1 MEGRNPLREAALG
14 AWVGRRSERA
24 SLDGRNRN
32 PTHNPFEIRNQLIEC
47 GFLIVEQTR
56 ARKRGPMPSPSAPQ
70 PPQNA
75 KFPTSSR
82 HIWISLLWIF
92 LLAYLLTRGC
102 TGLPQVPYTQFK
114 SNLKN
119 GNLESV
125 QVKGDQVTGQF
136 SEPVPVG
143 DGEDLPETSRFLTYL
158 PSFGDPDLM
167 DLLEEED
174 VAIHTRSDD
183 RGWLGKLIVT
193 LLPWLLIIGFFVYSS
208 QMIQKRMEG
217 GGGGLFNF
225 GKSKAKR
232 YDKTESEPATFED
245 VAGLD
250 AAKQELREIVAFLK
264 EPDRFQKLGGKLPQ
278 GLLLAGPPGSG
289 KTLMARAVA
298 GEADVPF
305 YSISGSEF
313 IEMFVGVGAS
323 RVRDMFKDAKSHAPA
338 IIFIDE
344 IDSIGRTR
352 GAGLGGG
359 HDEREQT
366 LNQILAEMDGFE
378 PHESVVVMAATNRP
392 DVLDPALVR
401 PGRFDRRI
409 NVELPDRK
417 AREKILEIH
426 TREVPLADDIDLER
440 LAAGTVGF
448 SGADL
453 ENLVNEAALV
463 AGRNQRDE
471 VRNKDF
477 DEALDKLRMGLARE
491 EYMSD
496 EERRKIAY
504 HEAGHTLMACML
516 PGTDPV
522 KKVTIIPHG
531 KAMGAT
537 EQLPEED
544 RHVMGRQ
551 YLLNRIAVMMG
562 GRMSERIV
570 FGEFSSG
577 AANDLKESTRL
588 ARHMVCQWGMSEKI
602 GPAVFEPNGGKPF
615 LGKELSG
622 PRDHSEDTARI
633 IDEEIRAILNEMEA
647 LAEGTLTDNRARL
660 EAIAEALLK
669 EETLQRETIEELIE
683 QHA

>member
-1 MEGRNPLREAALG
+1 
-14 AWVGRRSERA
+14 
-24 SLDGRNRN
+24 
-32 PTHNPFEIRNQLIEC
+32 
-47 GFLIVEQTR
+47 
-56 ARKRGPMPSPSAPQ
+56 
-70 PPQNA
+70 
-75 KFPTSSR
+75 
-82 HIWISLLWIF
+82 
-92 LLAYLLTRGC
+92 
-102 TGLPQVPYTQFK
+102 LPQLPYTQFK

-119 GNLESV
+119 GNVESV

-143 DGEDLPETSRFLTYL
+143 DGDDPPQTSRFLTYL

-167 DLLEEED
+167 DLLEEKN
-174 VAIHTRSDD
+174 VTIHTRSDD
-183 RGWLGKLIVT
+183 RGWLSTLIVT
-193 LLPWLLIIGFFVYSS
+193 LLPWVLIIGFFLYSS
-208 QMIQKRMEG
+208 RMIQKRMGG

-232 YDKTESEPATFED
+232 YDKTESEPTTFED
-245 VAGLD
+245 VAGLE
-250 AAKQELREIVAFLK
+250 APKQELQEIVAFLK
-264 EPDRFQKLGGKLPQ
+264 EPSRFQKLGGKLPQ

-298 GEADVPF
+298 GEADVPY

-323 RVRDMFKDAKSHAPA
+323 RVRDMFTDAKSHAPA

-378 PHESVVVMAATNRP
+378 PHQSVVVIAATNRP

-409 NVELPDRK
+409 NVDLPDRK

-426 TREVPLADDIDLER
+426 TREVPLAEGIDLER
-440 LAAGTVGF
+440 VAAGTVGF

-453 ENLVNEAALV
+453 ENLVNEAALI
-463 AGRNQRDE
+463 AGRNQREE
-471 VRNKDF
+471 VHNEDF
-477 DEALDKLRMGLARE
+477 DEAFDKLRMGLARE

-496 EERRKIAY
+496 EERRKIAF
-504 HEAGHTLMACML
+504 HEAGHTLMACLL

-562 GRMSERIV
+562 GRVSEQIV

-602 GPAVFEPNGGKPF
+602 GPAVFEPNGGQPF

-622 PRDHSEDTARI
+622 SRDHSEDTARI
-633 IDEEIRAILNEMEA
+633 IDEEIRRILNEMEA
-647 LAEGTLTDNRARL
+647 LAEETLTENRARL
-660 EAIAEALLK
+660 DAIAEALLK

>member
-1 MEGRNPLREAALG
+1 
-14 AWVGRRSERA
+14 
-24 SLDGRNRN
+24 
-32 PTHNPFEIRNQLIEC
+32 
-47 GFLIVEQTR
+47 
-56 ARKRGPMPSPSAPQ
+56 MPSPSAPQ

-392 DVLDPALVR
+392 DVLDPALLR

>member
-1 MEGRNPLREAALG
+1 
-14 AWVGRRSERA
+14 
-24 SLDGRNRN
+24 
-32 PTHNPFEIRNQLIEC
+32 
-47 GFLIVEQTR
+47 
-56 ARKRGPMPSPSAPQ
+56 MPSPSAPQ

>member
-1 MEGRNPLREAALG
+1 
-14 AWVGRRSERA
+14 
-24 SLDGRNRN
+24 
-32 PTHNPFEIRNQLIEC
+32 
-47 GFLIVEQTR
+47 
-56 ARKRGPMPSPSAPQ
+56 MPSPSAPK
-70 PPQNA
+70 PPGNPQQQSNSP
-75 KFPTSSR
+75 FPHSPR

-92 LLAYLLTRGC
+92 LIAYLLTRGC
-102 TGLPQVPYTQFK
+102 SGLPQIPYTQFK
-114 SNLKN
+114 ANLKE
-119 GNLESV
+119 GNVQSV
-125 QVKGDQVTGQF
+125 QVKGDRVTGQF

-143 DGEDLPETSRFLTYL
+143 EGEDAPQTSQFMTYL
-158 PSFGDPDLM
+158 PSFGDSELM
-167 DLLEEED
+167 TLLEEQN
-174 VAIHTRSDD
+174 VPIHTQSDD
-183 RGWLGKLIVT
+183 TGWFGTLIIT
-193 LLPWLLIIGFFVYSS
+193 LLPWILIIGLFLYSS
-208 QMIQKRMEG
+208 RMIQQRMG
-217 GGGGLFNF
+217 GGGGLFSF

-232 YDKTESEPATFED
+232 YDKTDSETLTFDD

-250 AAKQELREIVAFLK
+250 AAKQELKEIVSFLK
-264 EPDRFQKLGGKLPQ
+264 DPSRFQKLGGKLPK

-305 YSISGSEF
+305 FSISGSEF

-366 LNQILAEMDGFE
+366 LNQILAEMDGFD

-409 NVELPDRK
+409 TVELPDRK
-417 AREKILEIH
+417 ARERILGIH
-426 TREVPLADDIDLER
+426 TRDVPLADDIDLER
-440 LAAGTVGF
+440 VAAGAVGF

-453 ENLVNEAALV
+453 ENLVNEAALI
-463 AGRNQRDE
+463 AGRHNRE
-471 VRNKDF
+471 VVTNEDF
-477 DEALDKLRMGLARE
+477 DEAVDKLRIGLARE
-491 EYMSD
+491 EYINE
-496 EERRKIAY
+496 EERKMIAY
-504 HEAGHTLMACML
+504 HESGHTLMACLL

-544 RHVMGRQ
+544 RHMMRRA

-562 GRMSERIV
+562 GRVAERIV
-570 FGEFSSG
+570 FGDVSSG
-577 AANDLKESTRL
+577 AANDLKECTRL

-615 LGKELSG
+615 LGKELTG
-622 PRDHSEDTARI
+622 PRDHSEDTAKI
-633 IDEEIRAILNEMEA
+633 IDEEIRRILAEMEA
-647 LAEGTLTDNRARL
+647 TTEGTLTENRRRL
-660 EAIAEALLK
+660 DALAGALLK
-669 EETLQRETIEELIE
+669 EETLDQDTIQELIE
-683 QHA
+683 KNG

>member
-1 MEGRNPLREAALG
+1 
-14 AWVGRRSERA
+14 
-24 SLDGRNRN
+24 
-32 PTHNPFEIRNQLIEC
+32 
-47 GFLIVEQTR
+47 
-56 ARKRGPMPSPSAPQ
+56 
-70 PPQNA
+70 
-75 KFPTSSR
+75 
-82 HIWISLLWIF
+82 
-92 LLAYLLTRGC
+92 
-102 TGLPQVPYTQFK
+102 
-114 SNLKN
+114 
-119 GNLESV
+119 
-125 QVKGDQVTGQF
+125 
-136 SEPVPVG
+136 
-143 DGEDLPETSRFLTYL
+143 
-158 PSFGDPDLM
+158 
-167 DLLEEED
+167 
-174 VAIHTRSDD
+174 
-183 RGWLGKLIVT
+183 
-193 LLPWLLIIGFFVYSS
+193 
-208 QMIQKRMEG
+208 
-217 GGGGLFNF
+217 
-225 GKSKAKR
+225 
-232 YDKTESEPATFED
+232 
-245 VAGLD
+245 
-250 AAKQELREIVAFLK
+250 
-264 EPDRFQKLGGKLPQ
+264 
-278 GLLLAGPPGSG
+278 
-289 KTLMARAVA
+289 
-298 GEADVPF
+298 
-305 YSISGSEF
+305 
-313 IEMFVGVGAS
+313 
-323 RVRDMFKDAKSHAPA
+323 
-338 IIFIDE
+338 
-344 IDSIGRTR
+344 
-352 GAGLGGG
+352 
-359 HDEREQT
+359 
-366 LNQILAEMDGFE
+366 
-378 PHESVVVMAATNRP
+378 ESVVVMAATNRP

>member
-1 MEGRNPLREAALG
+1 VEA
-14 AWVGRRSERA
+14 
-24 SLDGRNRN
+24 
-32 PTHNPFEIRNQLIEC
+32 
-47 GFLIVEQTR
+47 
-56 ARKRGPMPSPSAPQ
+56 
-70 PPQNA
+70 
-75 KFPTSSR
+75 
-82 HIWISLLWIF
+82 
-92 LLAYLLTRGC
+92 
-102 TGLPQVPYTQFK
+102 
-114 SNLKN
+114 
-119 GNLESV
+119 V
-125 QVKGDQVTGQF
+125 QVKGDEVTGQF

-143 DGEDLPETSRFLTYL
+143 DGEDPPKTSRFLTYL

-167 DLLEEED
+167 DLLEEKN
-174 VAIHTRSDD
+174 VTIHTRSDD
-183 RGWLGKLIVT
+183 RGWLGTLIVT
-193 LLPWLLIIGFFVYSS
+193 LLPWVLIIGFFVYSS
-208 QMIQKRMEG
+208 RMIQKRMGG
-217 GGGGLFNF
+217 GGGGLFSF

-232 YDKTESEPATFED
+232 YDKTDSEPTTFDD
-245 VAGLD
+245 VAGLE
-250 AAKQELREIVAFLK
+250 APKQELQEIVAFLK
-264 EPDRFQKLGGKLPQ
+264 EPSRFQKLGGKLPQ

-298 GEADVPF
+298 GEADVPY

-323 RVRDMFKDAKSHAPA
+323 RVRDMFTDAKSHAPA

-417 AREKILEIH
+417 ARKKILEIH

-440 LAAGTVGF
+440 VAAGTVGF

-453 ENLVNEAALV
+453 ENLVNEAALI
-463 AGRNQRDE
+463 AGRNQREE
-471 VRNKDF
+471 VHNEDF
-477 DEALDKLRMGLARE
+477 DEAFDKLRMGLARE

-504 HEAGHTLMACML
+504 HEAGHTLMACLL

-562 GRMSERIV
+562 GRVSERIV

-633 IDEEIRAILNEMEA
+633 IDEEIRRILNEMEA

-660 EAIAEALLK
+660 DAIAENLLK

-683 QHA
+683 QNG

>member
-1 MEGRNPLREAALG
+1 
-14 AWVGRRSERA
+14 
-24 SLDGRNRN
+24 
-32 PTHNPFEIRNQLIEC
+32 
-47 GFLIVEQTR
+47 
-56 ARKRGPMPSPSAPQ
+56 MPSPSAPQ

-143 DGEDLPETSRFLTYL
+143 DGEDLPETRRFLTYL

>member
-1 MEGRNPLREAALG
+1 
-14 AWVGRRSERA
+14 
-24 SLDGRNRN
+24 
-32 PTHNPFEIRNQLIEC
+32 
-47 GFLIVEQTR
+47 
-56 ARKRGPMPSPSAPQ
+56 MPSPSAPQ

-167 DLLEEED
+167 DLLEEKD

>member
-1 MEGRNPLREAALG
+1 
-14 AWVGRRSERA
+14 
-24 SLDGRNRN
+24 
-32 PTHNPFEIRNQLIEC
+32 
-47 GFLIVEQTR
+47 
-56 ARKRGPMPSPSAPQ
+56 MPSPSAPQ

-167 DLLEEED
+167 DLLEEKD

-352 GAGLGGG
+352 GAG
-359 HDEREQT
+359 
-366 LNQILAEMDGFE
+366 
-378 PHESVVVMAATNRP
+378 
-392 DVLDPALVR
+392 
-401 PGRFDRRI
+401 
-409 NVELPDRK
+409 
-417 AREKILEIH
+417 
-426 TREVPLADDIDLER
+426 
-440 LAAGTVGF
+440 
-448 SGADL
+448 
-453 ENLVNEAALV
+453 
-463 AGRNQRDE
+463 
-471 VRNKDF
+471 
-477 DEALDKLRMGLARE
+477 
-491 EYMSD
+491 
-496 EERRKIAY
+496 
-504 HEAGHTLMACML
+504 
-516 PGTDPV
+516 
-522 KKVTIIPHG
+522 
-531 KAMGAT
+531 
-537 EQLPEED
+537 
-544 RHVMGRQ
+544 
-551 YLLNRIAVMMG
+551 
-562 GRMSERIV
+562 
-570 FGEFSSG
+570 
-577 AANDLKESTRL
+577 
-588 ARHMVCQWGMSEKI
+588 
-602 GPAVFEPNGGKPF
+602 
-615 LGKELSG
+615 
-622 PRDHSEDTARI
+622 
-633 IDEEIRAILNEMEA
+633 
-647 LAEGTLTDNRARL
+647 
-660 EAIAEALLK
+660 
-669 EETLQRETIEELIE
+669 
-683 QHA
+683 